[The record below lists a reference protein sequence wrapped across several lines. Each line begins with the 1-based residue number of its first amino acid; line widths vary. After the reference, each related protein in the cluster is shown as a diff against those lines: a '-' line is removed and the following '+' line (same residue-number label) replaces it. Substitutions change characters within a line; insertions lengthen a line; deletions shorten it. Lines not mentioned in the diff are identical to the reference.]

1 MKKTKDMDVGGQD
14 KATQWILRS
23 IFLLAIVV
31 LIYDVVIGNNHIQF
45 YWENKSTCSQF
56 KKTLEDEGLRE
67 MRELFS
73 QIPKPSP

>member
-45 YWENKSTCSQF
+45 YWENKSI
-56 KKTLEDEGLRE
+56 LEV
-67 MRELFS
+67 FS
-73 QIPKPSP
+73 NNIKNLH